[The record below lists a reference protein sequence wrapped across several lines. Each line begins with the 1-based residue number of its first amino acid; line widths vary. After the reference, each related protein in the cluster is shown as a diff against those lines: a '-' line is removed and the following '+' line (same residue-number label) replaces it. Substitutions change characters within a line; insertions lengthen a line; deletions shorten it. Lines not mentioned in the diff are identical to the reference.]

1 MARSGSRST
10 RRVHG
15 AVPVARRTL
24 FQDRRRALLSVCGVA
39 AALTL
44 VLILNGVVAGAMRQ
58 VTAYIDH
65 SPGDVF
71 VAQSGVRTMH
81 MSITVL
87 PDDTVEQV
95 RKVDGVAWAEPLR
108 YTNSIVQRGDA
119 QLITYVLGYDTA
131 TGRTGPQKFVAG
143 RAPRAGEVVVDQ
155 AAAKDLGIRVGDRVQ
170 VLGAPL
176 RVSGLSTNGTN
187 LVNTTVF
194 LSLEQFS
201 KLRGPGT
208 SYVIAGADPG
218 VAPADLAKRI
228 AAQVPN
234 TTVQTRSAFSRQEA
248 SLVRDM
254 AADIM
259 TIMTLIGLLIALAV
273 VGLTLFTV
281 TLSRL
286 REYGVMKALG
296 AATPRLAGQVVAQA
310 AWTVG
315 LALIVAVVASAG
327 LGMLLDQ
334 ITPNIRI
341 VIEPKS
347 VLRSA
352 VLACAV
358 GGLAAV
364 IPLRRVTKVDPASA
378 FRRAA

>member
-1 MARSGSRST
+1 MARRHATG
-10 RRVHG
+10 RRVRG
-15 AVPVARRTL
+15 PIPLARRTL
-24 FQDRRRALLSVCGVA
+24 FQDRRRAVLSICGVA

-87 PDDTVEQV
+87 PDDTVDRV

-108 YTNSIVQRGDA
+108 YTNSTIRRGDT
-119 QLITYVLGYDTA
+119 QLITYVLGYDTR
-131 TGRTGPQKFVAG
+131 TGRTGPQRFVRG
-143 RAPRAGEVVVDQ
+143 RAPRLGEVVVDQ
-155 AAAKDLGIRVGDRVQ
+155 AAAKDLGVDVGSRVE
-170 VLGAPL
+170 VLGTTL

-194 LSLEQFS
+194 LSLDQFS

-218 VAPADLAKRI
+218 VSPAALARRVSDE
-228 AAQVPN
+228 VPN
-234 TTVQTRSAFSRQEA
+234 TTVQTRSAFSNQEA
-248 SLVRDM
+248 KLVRDM

-286 REYGVMKALG
+286 RDYGILKALG

-315 LALIVAVVASAG
+315 LALAVAIAASAG
-327 LGMLLDQ
+327 LGAVLDQ
-334 ITPNIRI
+334 VTSNIRI
-341 VIEPKS
+341 IIEPRS